1 MLFLTK
7 KIICP
12 TDFSEPTRKGVDA
25 AVELAEKISAELIL
39 VYFITLASLRPAS
52 LQRSTYLK
60 RRKEIAQEAMAR
72 LIAEAVP
79 SQIKCRSQIIGDMR
93 VRAADAIVKLAEAAD
108 LIVLASHGQ
117 SGWGRIFFGSVA
129 EEKKKF
135 SLVALA
141 GGALVAVII
150 VMSEA

>member
-12 TDFSEPTRKGVDA
+12 TDFSEPARQGVDA
-25 AVELAEKISAELIL
+25 AVELAEKFSAELIL
-39 VYFITLASLRPAS
+39 VHVVTLTSLRPAS

-60 RRKEIAQEAMAR
+60 RRKEITQEAMVQ

-93 VRAADAIVKLAEAAD
+93 VRAADAIVELAEEEAAD

-129 EEKKKF
+129 ESVVRLSICPVLTVKRPTR
-135 SLVALA
+135 V
-141 GGALVAVII
+141 
-150 VMSEA
+150 

>member
-1 MLFLTK
+1 
-7 KIICP
+7 
-12 TDFSEPTRKGVDA
+12 
-25 AVELAEKISAELIL
+25 
-39 VYFITLASLRPAS
+39 

-93 VRAADAIVKLAEAAD
+93 VRAADAIVELAEAAAD

-129 EEKKKF
+129 EEKKKL

-141 GGALVAVII
+141 GGVLVAVII

>member
-25 AVELAEKISAELIL
+25 AVELAEKFSAELIL

-93 VRAADAIVKLAEAAD
+93 VRAADAIVELAEEEAAD

-129 EEKKKF
+129 ESVVRLSICPVLTVKRPTR
-135 SLVALA
+135 
-141 GGALVAVII
+141 I
-150 VMSEA
+150 

>member
-7 KIICP
+7 KIVCP
-12 TDFSEPTRKGVDA
+12 TDFSEPARKGVDA
-25 AVELAEKISAELIL
+25 AVELAEKFSAELIL
-39 VYFITLASLRPAS
+39 VHVITLTSLRPAS

-60 RRKEIAQEAMAR
+60 RRKEIAQEAMAQ

-79 SQIKCRSQIIGDMR
+79 SQIKCRSQIIGEMR
-93 VRAADAIVKLAEAAD
+93 VRAADAIVELAEEAAAD

-129 EEKKKF
+129 ESVVRLSICPVLTVKRPTR
-135 SLVALA
+135 V
-141 GGALVAVII
+141 
-150 VMSEA
+150 

>member
-7 KIICP
+7 KIVCP
-12 TDFSEPTRKGVDA
+12 TDFSEPARQGVDA
-25 AVELAEKISAELIL
+25 AVELAEKFSAELIL
-39 VYFITLASLRPAS
+39 VHVITLASLRPAS

-72 LIAEAVP
+72 LISEAVP

-93 VRAADAIVKLAEAAD
+93 LRAADAIVELAEEAAAD

-129 EEKKKF
+129 ESVVRLSICPVLTVKRPTR
-135 SLVALA
+135 V
-141 GGALVAVII
+141 
-150 VMSEA
+150 

>member
-12 TDFSEPTRKGVDA
+12 TDFSEPARQGVDA
-25 AVELAEKISAELIL
+25 AVELAEKFSAELIL
-39 VYFITLASLRPAS
+39 VHVVTLTSLRPAS

-79 SQIKCRSQIIGDMR
+79 SQIKCRSPIIGDMR
-93 VRAADAIVKLAEAAD
+93 VRAADAIVELAEAVD

-141 GGALVAVII
+141 GGVLVAVII
-150 VMSEA
+150 AMSEA

>member
-1 MLFLTK
+1 M
-7 KIICP
+7 
-12 TDFSEPTRKGVDA
+12 
-25 AVELAEKISAELIL
+25 
-39 VYFITLASLRPAS
+39 
-52 LQRSTYLK
+52 QRSTYLK

-93 VRAADAIVKLAEAAD
+93 VRAADAIVELAEEAAAD

-141 GGALVAVII
+141 GGVLVAVII
-150 VMSEA
+150 AMSEA